1 LASTACDNDSRLW
14 KGWVAA
20 TTTTCG
26 QTEVSSVQRGSAMAA
41 KTWQPMILVVM
52 IVGMG
57 VEACGAVEFAYHGFG
72 GAGLQLDGM
81 ATVTPA
87 GLLQLTNDTSMP
99 KGHAFHPEPVTFRRP
114 ASAMSSF
121 STTFVFAIVSE
132 FQDLSTSGFAFL
144 VAPSKDMSSAMPN
157 QYLGMFNG
165 TNNGDARDRVFAVE
179 LDTVRNPEFADI
191 NNNHVGVDVN
201 SLNSSAAAP
210 AGYYDDATGAFRDLS
225 LISREPMQV
234 WVDYDGATTEM
245 TVTMAPAPAP
255 RPQRPLLSTKI
266 DLSTVITDTA
276 YVGFSSA
283 SSIVLV
289 KHYVLGWS
297 FSLSGD
303 APALDYG
310 KLPKL
315 PRIGPK
321 PRSKALTIALPIAT
335 TVSVLA
341 AVGVAFLFLRRR
353 LRYAELRED
362 WEVEFGPHRFAFKDL
377 YAATGGF
384 KDDCLLGAGGFGR
397 VYKGVLPGSGAE
409 IAVKKVSHGSRQGMK
424 EFVAEVVSIG
434 QLQHRNLV
442 RLLGY
447 CRRKGELL
455 LVYDCMP
462 NGSLDKH
469 IHGRA
474 DRPVLDWAQRLHVI
488 RGVAAGLLYMHEDW
502 KQVVIHRDI
511 KASNVLLDG
520 EMNGR
525 LGDFG
530 LARLYD
536 HGSDPHTT
544 RVVGTMGY
552 LAPEVV
558 RTGKATTR
566 SDVFAFG
573 VFLLEVACGRRPIE
587 DVACSRRRVEENGD
601 INTGDCFMLVEWVRA
616 HWRNGSITSAVDARL
631 GSEYDATEAD
641 LVLRLGLACL
651 HPSPAAR
658 PTMRQV
664 AQYLDGSAHLPE
676 FPATYTSSFRMF
688 AGMERHRRLFD
699 SWSVRQ
705 SRAAISVATMSDIG
719 LSGGR

>member
-1 LASTACDNDSRLW
+1 M
-14 KGWVAA
+14 
-20 TTTTCG
+20 
-26 QTEVSSVQRGSAMAA
+26 GSAKAWRQMVV
-41 KTWQPMILVVM
+41 LVVVGVP
-52 IVGMG
+52 IVSAG
-57 VEACGAVEFAYHGFG
+57 GAEFAYDGFG
-72 GAGLQLDGM
+72 GAGLALDGM

-87 GLLQLTNDTSMP
+87 GLLELTNDTDISMP
-99 KGHAFHPEPVTFRRP
+99 KGHAFHPEPITFQRP
-114 ASAMSSF
+114 TAASF

-132 FQDLSTSGFAFL
+132 FLDLSTSGFAFL
-144 VAPSKDMSSAMPN
+144 VAPSTDLSTAMPS
-157 QYLGMFNG
+157 QYLGVFNG
-165 TNNGDARDRVFAVE
+165 TDNGDARNRIFAVE
-179 LDTVRNPEFADI
+179 FDTVRNPEFEDI

-210 AGYYDDATGAFRDLS
+210 AGYYDDEADGAFRDLS

-234 WVDYDGATTEM
+234 WVDYDAGNTEI
-245 TVTMAPAPAP
+245 TVAMAPARRP
-255 RPQRPLLSTKI
+255 RPKRPLLSKRI

-283 SSIVLV
+283 SSHVLV

-297 FSLSGD
+297 FRLGGGD
-303 APALDYG
+303 APALDYA

-321 PRSKALTIALPIAT
+321 PRSKALTVALPIAT
-335 TVSVLA
+335 TATVLA
-341 AVGVAFLFLRRR
+341 VVAIGVSLLLRR

-362 WEVEFGPHRFAFKDL
+362 WEVEYGPQRFAFKDL
-377 YAATGGF
+377 YDATGGF
-384 KDDCLLGAGGFGR
+384 KDKFLLGAGGFGT
-397 VYKGVLPGSGAE
+397 VYKGMLPGPGGAE
-409 IAVKKVSHGSRQGMK
+409 IAVKKVSHHSRQGMK

-434 QLQHRNLV
+434 HLRHRNLV
-442 RLLGY
+442 PLLGY

-455 LVYDCMP
+455 LVYDYMP
-462 NGSLDKH
+462 NGSLDRYL
-469 IHGRA
+469 HGRA
-474 DRPVLDWAQRLHVI
+474 ADEPVFLDWGLRLRII

-530 LARLYD
+530 LARLHD
-536 HGSDPHTT
+536 RGADPHTT

-552 LAPEVV
+552 LAPELM
-558 RTGKATTR
+558 RAGKATAL

-573 VFLLEVACGRRPIE
+573 VFLLEVACGRRP
-587 DVACSRRRVEENGD
+587 VEED
-601 INTGDCFMLVEWVRA
+601 ADDDAGDCFLLVDWVLG
-616 HWRNGSITSAVDARL
+616 HWRNGAITGAVDPRL
-631 GSEYDATEAD
+631 GSEYDAAEAE

-651 HPSPAAR
+651 HPSPEAR
-658 PTMRQV
+658 PSMRQV
-664 AQYLDGSAHLPE
+664 TQYLDGSAPLPE
-676 FPATYTSSFRMF
+676 LPATYMPSSTF
-688 AGMERHRRLFD
+688 AGTDRYQPLFD

-705 SRAAISVATMSDIG
+705 TAAAMSAATVSDIG

>member
-1 LASTACDNDSRLW
+1 
-14 KGWVAA
+14 
-20 TTTTCG
+20 
-26 QTEVSSVQRGSAMAA
+26 
-41 KTWQPMILVVM
+41 
-52 IVGMG
+52 
-57 VEACGAVEFAYHGFG
+57 VEFAYDGVG
-72 GAGLQLDGM
+72 GAGGLHLDGM
-81 ATVTPA
+81 ATVTRA

-132 FQDLSTSGFAFL
+132 FLDLSTSGFAFL
-144 VAPSKDMSSAMPN
+144 VAPSTDLSTAMPN

-165 TNNGDARDRVFAVE
+165 TDNGDARDRVFAVE

-191 NNNHVGVDVN
+191 DNNHVGVDVN

-210 AGYYDDATGAFRDLS
+210 AGYYDAATGAFRNLS
-225 LISREPMQV
+225 LISREPTQV
-234 WVDYDGATTEM
+234 WVDYDAGTTEI

-255 RPQRPLLSTKI
+255 RPQRPLLSTKV

-297 FSLSGD
+297 FSLGGH

-315 PRIGPK
+315 PRTGPK

-341 AVGVAFLFLRRR
+341 AVGIGFFLLRRR
-353 LRYAELRED
+353 LRYAEVRED

-384 KDDCLLGAGGFGR
+384 KDSCLLGAGGFGR
-397 VYKGVLPGSGAE
+397 VYRGVLPGSGTE
-409 IAVKKVSHGSRQGMK
+409 VAVKKVSHGSRQGMK

-434 QLQHRNLV
+434 HLQHRNLV

-474 DRPVLDWAQRLHVI
+474 GKPVLDWAQRLHVI

-558 RTGKATTR
+558 RTGKATTL

-587 DVACSRRRVEENGD
+587 EDG
-601 INTGDCFMLVEWVRA
+601 GDCFMLVEWVRG
-616 HWRNGSITSAVDARL
+616 HCRNGSITGAVDARL
-631 GSEYDATEAD
+631 GSGYDATEAD

-664 AQYLDGSAHLPE
+664 AQYLDGSAYLPE
-676 FPATYTSSFRMF
+676 LPAMYTSSFNVF
-688 AGMERHRRLFD
+688 AGMERHQPLFG

-705 SRAAISVATMSDIG
+705 STAAISVATMSDIG